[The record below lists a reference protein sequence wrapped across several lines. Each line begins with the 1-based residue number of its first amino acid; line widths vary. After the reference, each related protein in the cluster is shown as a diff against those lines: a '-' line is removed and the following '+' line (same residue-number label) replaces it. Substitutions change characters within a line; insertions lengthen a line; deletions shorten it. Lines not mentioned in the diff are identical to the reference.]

1 MFAKA
6 NGSTVGKHPDAIDAF
21 IEDFSS
27 MMFAKKNK
35 IFDCCI
41 NTLMLLIHL
50 LNNFQQECLL
60 RQMDRLLEKHP
71 DAIDAFIE
79 DFSSMMFAKKNKMTV
94 V

>member
-1 MFAKA
+1 
-6 NGSTVGKHPDAIDAF
+6 
-21 IEDFSS
+21 
-27 MMFAKKNK
+27 
-35 IFDCCI
+35 
-41 NTLMLLIHL
+41 MLLIHL

-79 DFSSMMFAKKNKMTV
+79 DFSSMMFAKKNEMTV

>member
-1 MFAKA
+1 MDRLLE
-6 NGSTVGKHPDAIDAF
+6 KHPDAIDAF

-27 MMFAKKNK
+27 IMFAKKNK
-35 IFDCCI
+35 MTVVS

-71 DAIDAFIE
+71 YAIDAFIV
-79 DFSSMMFAKKNKMTV
+79 DFSSMMFAKENELTV
-94 V
+94 A